1 MQANGAEMLRLAC
14 CLGTENG
21 IRICA
26 PIHDAVLIT
35 APIGELA
42 ADVAR
47 MRGYMEEASSVVLD
61 GIKLRTEAHSFLYP
75 DRFSDPKGRG
85 NAMLQTVLSLL

>member
-1 MQANGAEMLRLAC
+1 MYVYLRRTRLLRQAFPVQRAEMLRLAC

-35 APIGELA
+35 AMVQIYERQQA
-42 ADVAR
+42 RERIWAD
-47 MRGYMEEASSVVLD
+47 
-61 GIKLRTEAHSFLYP
+61 H
-75 DRFSDPKGRG
+75 
-85 NAMLQTVLSLL
+85 